1 MTQVV
6 YGQKGYLGSSM
17 SVRAAEA
24 YEQGE
29 MPISRWTKTA
39 IIQAVKDYCFDFDLA
54 YDPDIEKKTKAE
66 LAKEFLEYKSWHHS
80 SRTAREVEFFGLNED
95 AVCRSF
101 EQMSEEQ
108 IIERDRQMAAEQAA
122 QEARLQFMNAREK
135 EFEQK
140 FGCNPSSVLAYEAVH
155 PEMCTRFIARRKKT
169 EMISYRLPA
178 EAVKAGMK
186 EEQVCP
192 LAYAGHSRVGYFDVF
207 IQGTGKKRHWE
218 NVDFEALT
226 EKFDKA
232 AEKGKRAKMQPK
244 ARLDA
249 KKTCVDEAMRVM
261 REPWR
266 LQSPKRSW
274 RGRKTRGDRNGPRRQ
289 TSQNRE
295 SPGFNYGECQN
306 LKTLSQNLVAD
317 NAVDNSQLELADFDR
332 VFPTVGISHDESMSR
347 RYLMFDLDSAS
358 LKKEFGPTRYALAY
372 SDLREALENRGFE
385 HRQGSGYLSKA
396 PISKNKLIVL
406 YDSLVEELPWLNTC
420 STAMHFADI
429 GKTFNLKTLARNSST
444 SISDV
449 EFFRNQG
456 TQKRT
461 SRASAES
468 KTQSA
473 RATGKDNIIQFAPR
487 QNGKD
492 IPSSKGTSL
501 ASKSQKYVA
510 MANALNAA
518 SKSYVYRNEVAR

>member
-1 MTQVV
+1 M
-6 YGQKGYLGSSM
+6 G
-17 SVRAAEA
+17 
-24 YEQGE
+24 
-29 MPISRWTKTA
+29 
-39 IIQAVKDYCFDFDLA
+39 
-54 YDPDIEKKTKAE
+54 
-66 LAKEFLEYKSWHHS
+66 
-80 SRTAREVEFFGLNED
+80 
-95 AVCRSF
+95 
-101 EQMSEEQ
+101 
-108 IIERDRQMAAEQAA
+108 
-122 QEARLQFMNAREK
+122 
-135 EFEQK
+135 
-140 FGCNPSSVLAYEAVH
+140 
-155 PEMCTRFIARRKKT
+155 
-169 EMISYRLPA
+169 
-178 EAVKAGMK
+178 
-186 EEQVCP
+186 
-192 LAYAGHSRVGYFDVF
+192 
-207 IQGTGKKRHWE
+207 
-218 NVDFEALT
+218 
-226 EKFDKA
+226 
-232 AEKGKRAKMQPK
+232 
-244 ARLDA
+244 
-249 KKTCVDEAMRVM
+249 
-261 REPWR
+261 
-266 LQSPKRSW
+266 
-274 RGRKTRGDRNGPRRQ
+274 
-289 TSQNRE
+289 
-295 SPGFNYGECQN
+295 
-306 LKTLSQNLVAD
+306 KTLKK
-317 NAVDNSQLELADFDR
+317 
-332 VFPTVGISHDESMSR
+332 
-347 RYLMFDLDSAS
+347 YLLFDLDTTA
-358 LKKEFGPTRYALAY
+358 LKEEFGPTRYALAY

>member
-1 MTQVV
+1 MTEE
-6 YGQKGYLGSSM
+6 M
-17 SVRAAEA
+17 SWLDSCSKTMDVGNVR
-24 YEQGE
+24 
-29 MPISRWTKTA
+29 
-39 IIQAVKDYCFDFDLA
+39 
-54 YDPDIEKKTKAE
+54 
-66 LAKEFLEYKSWHHS
+66 
-80 SRTAREVEFFGLNED
+80 
-95 AVCRSF
+95 
-101 EQMSEEQ
+101 
-108 IIERDRQMAAEQAA
+108 
-122 QEARLQFMNAREK
+122 
-135 EFEQK
+135 
-140 FGCNPSSVLAYEAVH
+140 
-155 PEMCTRFIARRKKT
+155 
-169 EMISYRLPA
+169 
-178 EAVKAGMK
+178 
-186 EEQVCP
+186 
-192 LAYAGHSRVGYFDVF
+192 
-207 IQGTGKKRHWE
+207 
-218 NVDFEALT
+218 
-226 EKFDKA
+226 
-232 AEKGKRAKMQPK
+232 
-244 ARLDA
+244 
-249 KKTCVDEAMRVM
+249 
-261 REPWR
+261 
-266 LQSPKRSW
+266 
-274 RGRKTRGDRNGPRRQ
+274 
-289 TSQNRE
+289 
-295 SPGFNYGECQN
+295 GFYN

-317 NAVDNSQLELADFDR
+317 NAVDNSQLELTDFDR
-332 VFPTVGISHDESMSR
+332 AFPTVGISHDESMSR

-358 LKKEFGPTRYALAY
+358 LKKEFGPTRYTLAY

-429 GKTFNLKTLARNSST
+429 GKTFNLKTLARNSSA

-461 SRASAES
+461 SLASAES

-510 MANALNAA
+510 MANALNVA

>member
-1 MTQVV
+1 MQGNTTEIDERNLLPLDALLSHG
-6 YGQKGYLGSSM
+6 YGLSPQLVMRSKGLSIEAKALYGYLSSFAGAGDTAFP
-17 SVRAAEA
+17 STSRILEELDISKNRFYKIRKELVSWGFISIETTATSAGLRTV
-24 YEQGE
+24 YTLPQN
-29 MPISRWTKTA
+29 PIA
-39 IIQAVKDYCFDFDLA
+39 I
-54 YDPDIEKKTKAE
+54 
-66 LAKEFLEYKSWHHS
+66 
-80 SRTAREVEFFGLNED
+80 
-95 AVCRSF
+95 
-101 EQMSEEQ
+101 
-108 IIERDRQMAAEQAA
+108 
-122 QEARLQFMNAREK
+122 
-135 EFEQK
+135 
-140 FGCNPSSVLAYEAVH
+140 
-155 PEMCTRFIARRKKT
+155 KT
-169 EMISYRLPA
+169 EI
-178 EAVKAGMK
+178 
-186 EEQVCP
+186 
-192 LAYAGHSRVGYFDVF
+192 
-207 IQGTGKKRHWE
+207 
-218 NVDFEALT
+218 
-226 EKFDKA
+226 
-232 AEKGKRAKMQPK
+232 
-244 ARLDA
+244 
-249 KKTCVDEAMRVM
+249 DEIANR
-261 REPWR
+261 
-266 LQSPKRSW
+266 
-274 RGRKTRGDRNGPRRQ
+274 RNEIK
-289 TSQNRE
+289 S
-295 SPGFNYGECQN
+295 S
-306 LKTLSQNLVAD
+306 LVA
-317 NAVDNSQLELADFDR
+317 NL
-332 VFPTVGISHDESMSR
+332 H
-347 RYLMFDLDSAS
+347 S
-358 LKKEFGPTRYALAY
+358 LKKESGPTRYTLAY

-385 HRQGSGYLSKA
+385 HRQGSGYISKA

>member
-1 MTQVV
+1 MN
-6 YGQKGYLGSSM
+6 KL
-17 SVRAAEA
+17 EL
-24 YEQGE
+24 EL
-29 MPISRWTKTA
+29 
-39 IIQAVKDYCFDFDLA
+39 D
-54 YDPDIEKKTKAE
+54 EKK
-66 LAKEFLEYKSWHHS
+66 
-80 SRTAREVEFFGLNED
+80 
-95 AVCRSF
+95 
-101 EQMSEEQ
+101 
-108 IIERDRQMAAEQAA
+108 
-122 QEARLQFMNAREK
+122 
-135 EFEQK
+135 
-140 FGCNPSSVLAYEAVH
+140 VLADGEYNLDELYGYIDYIAV
-155 PEMCTRFIARRKKT
+155 
-169 EMISYRLPA
+169 
-178 EAVKAGMK
+178 
-186 EEQVCP
+186 
-192 LAYAGHSRVGYFDVF
+192 
-207 IQGTGKKRHWE
+207 
-218 NVDFEALT
+218 T
-226 EKFDKA
+226 EKGLRKEGSFYIEDDPVDDGFGMIA
-232 AEKGKRAKMQPK
+232 AVELILLRNDWFRKYV
-244 ARLDA
+244 
-249 KKTCVDEAMRVM
+249 KT
-261 REPWR
+261 
-266 LQSPKRSW
+266 
-274 RGRKTRGDRNGPRRQ
+274 
-289 TSQNRE
+289 
-295 SPGFNYGECQN
+295 
-306 LKTLSQNLVAD
+306 
-317 NAVDNSQLELADFDR
+317 
-332 VFPTVGISHDESMSR
+332 
-347 RYLMFDLDSAS
+347 